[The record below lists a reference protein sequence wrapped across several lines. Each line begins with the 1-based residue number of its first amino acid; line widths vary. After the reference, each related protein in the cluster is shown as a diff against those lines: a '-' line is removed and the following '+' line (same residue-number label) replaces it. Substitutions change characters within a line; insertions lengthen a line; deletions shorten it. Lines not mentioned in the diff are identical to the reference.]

1 MMPGQW
7 KEVVTL
13 TFKGNRFRDH
23 ALDLTALAEL
33 SQFQRL
39 VAETAKALWRSANPD
54 RERLP
59 RHFEDRTRLCLR
71 RIEEG
76 SAVAPLEVFIEE
88 PQLEL
93 YEPEPKEIDEAVAL
107 AADVFR
113 ALEQDE
119 SLPERFPRSLIP
131 EYVKLGQALATD
143 ESIEIA
149 ACNGTLTRLTVAS
162 RSRLAPF
169 SEPVHEGSV
178 DVTGEV
184 LEADVRQRRFQ
195 LWFDE
200 RTSTTVSFSPEQ
212 EEQVTDAL
220 RGHRTR
226 RLCVKGRGETSAQ
239 GRVMRVTTVEE
250 LHLLPIGEPPY
261 DSSAPPIEDV
271 LAALAAEVPREE
283 WNKLP
288 EDLTDNL
295 DHYLYGL
302 PKR

>member
-1 MMPGQW
+1 MPGQW
-7 KEVVTL
+7 KEVVKL
-13 TFKGNRFRDH
+13 TFKGDRFRDH

-39 VAETAKALWRSANPD
+39 IAETAKAIWRAGNPN

-59 RHFEDRTRLCLR
+59 KHFEDRTRLCLR

-107 AADVFR
+107 ASDVFR
-113 ALEQDE
+113 VLECDE
-119 SLPERFPRSLIP
+119 PLPERFPRALIP
-131 EYVKLGQALATD
+131 EYVKWGQGLAAD
-143 ESIEIA
+143 ESIEI
-149 ACNGTLTRLTVAS
+149 TPREKTPTRFTHV
-162 RSRLAPF
+162 SRLRLASF

-178 DVTGEV
+178 HVTGEV

-212 EEQVTDAL
+212 EDRVTDAL
-220 RGHRTR
+220 RGHKTR
-226 RLCVKGRGETSAQ
+226 RLRVKGSGETSAD
-239 GRVMRVTTVEE
+239 GKVVRVTRVEE
-250 LHLLPIGEPPY
+250 LHLLPIGAPSY
-261 DSSAPPIEDV
+261 DTNAPCIEDV
-271 LAALAAEVPREE
+271 LAALAAQVPREE
-283 WNKLP
+283 WDKLP
-288 EDLTDNL
+288 EDLSDNL

>member
-1 MMPGQW
+1 MPGQW
-7 KEVVTL
+7 KEVVRL
-13 TFKGNRFRDH
+13 TFKGDRFRDH

-39 VAETAKALWRSANPD
+39 IAETAKAMWRAANPN

-59 RHFEDRTRLCLR
+59 KHFEDRTRLCLR

-107 AADVFR
+107 ASDVFQ
-113 ALEQDE
+113 ALEHDE
-119 SLPERFPRSLIP
+119 PLPERFPRSLIP
-131 EYVKLGQALATD
+131 EYVKWGQGFAAD
-143 ESIEIA
+143 EGIEIA
-149 ACNGTLTRLTVAS
+149 PRDRTPTRLTAV
-162 RSRLAPF
+162 SRLRLVSF
-169 SEPVHEGSV
+169 SEPVHEGTV

-200 RTSTTVSFSPEQ
+200 RASTTVSFSPEQ
-212 EEQVTDAL
+212 EEHVTDAL
-220 RGHRTR
+220 RGHKTR
-226 RLCVKGRGETSAQ
+226 RLRVKGRGETSAQ
-239 GRVMRVTTVEE
+239 GKVVRVTSVEE
-250 LHLLPIGEPPY
+250 LHLLPIGEPSY
-261 DSSAPPIEDV
+261 DSSAPSIEDV

-283 WNKLP
+283 WDNLP
-288 EDLTDNL
+288 QDLTDNL